1 VPIGFGTDAAVF
13 PHGDNAK
20 EFIYMKQAGMSI
32 QAATIINAKILE
44 MDTQIGAL
52 EPDIWQIL
60 LQQMRLKTSTP

>member
-20 EFIYMKQAGMSI
+20 EFIYMKQAGMPVMGHPSSK
-32 QAATIINAKILE
+32 IINAKILE

-60 LQQMRLKTSTP
+60 LQQMKTD